1 MSAIHPNSHK
11 ITIFRAGSFLSRA
24 QSKETNDYFAQTKES
39 VGSYFESTTS
49 SKVGNGLN
57 FAEEKFL
64 LPSIIDMEPAD
75 REFKKKVTEYFA
87 DLTTYV
93 PFSTGVQLEIGLEV
107 SNDKDVSAD
116 NMPISLN
123 DFVRYRHAKNHPHVA
138 ATKELSAGNTLKRF
152 YIFDPENVQAGNNKK
167 NKEKDAAYAIYLKV
181 KEEPASVDVLLTLL
195 GVDPRN
201 YIGKKDA
208 EELKKE
214 RLRDIAETKPGE
226 FVSTHEEGELEI
238 RSWIISMVNTK
249 VLNKI
254 GARYMDGETGEA
266 LANSLEEMIYY
277 FKDDDKSGEITVLK
291 ARRQEAMSKPV
302 PKETRKTQ
310 L

>member
-1 MSAIHPNSHK
+1 MSAIHPNSHR

-24 QSKETNDYFAQTKES
+24 QSKETNEYFAQTRES

-49 SKVGNGLN
+49 AKVGNGLN
-57 FAEEKFL
+57 FKEEELL
-64 LPSIIDMEPAD
+64 LPSIVDLQATD
-75 REFKKKVTEYFA
+75 REFKKKVTEYFS
-87 DLTTYV
+87 DLTTNV
-93 PFSTGVQLEIGLEV
+93 PFSTGVQLEIGLEL

-123 DFVRYRHAKNHPHVA
+123 DYIRYRHARNHPQVA
-138 ATKELSAGNTLKRF
+138 HTKELSQGNSLKRF
-152 YIFDPENVQAGNNKK
+152 YIFDPENVQAGNTKK
-167 NKEKDAAYAIYLKV
+167 SKEKDAAMAIYLKV
-181 KEEPASVDVLLTLL
+181 KEEPSSVDVMLTLL
-195 GVDPRN
+195 GVDPRT
-201 YIGKKDA
+201 YIGKKDG

-214 RLRDIAETKPGE
+214 KLRDLAETQPATFYE
-226 FVSTHEEGELEI
+226 IHEAGELEI
-238 RSWIISMVNTK
+238 RSWIVSMVSTK

-254 GARYMDGETGEA
+254 GSRYMDTESGEA

-277 FKDDDKSGEITVLK
+277 FKDEDKSGEITVLK

-310 L
+310 V